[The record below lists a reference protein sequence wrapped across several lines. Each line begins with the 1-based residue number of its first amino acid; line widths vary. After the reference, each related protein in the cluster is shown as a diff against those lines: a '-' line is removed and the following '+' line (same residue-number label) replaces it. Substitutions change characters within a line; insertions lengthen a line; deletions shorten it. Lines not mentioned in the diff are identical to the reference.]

1 MNNLVY
7 LSFFINKHN
16 IIYILSENMIS
27 NNINETF
34 WSFSLIRSRRKLEQ
48 YKITKGLNI
57 ALLITLCVYIS
68 LQL

>member
-34 WSFSLIRSRRKLEQ
+34 WSFSFIRSRRKLEQ